1 MEFTPGL
8 SLQSLSVTITRNYGA
23 SQLDRDDIILILEV
37 EHE

>member
-1 MEFTPGL
+1 MDFSPGL

-23 SQLDRDDIILILEV
+23 TQLDRDDSILILEV